1 MIFVKNMTR
10 PTLTKKLTVDNLN
23 KIFEETNQ
31 GKGIFVQWF
40 IAILIF
46 LNIIAI
52 IIDSFNGIHENVKL
66 FLHWF
71 EIFSIA
77 IFTVEYILRLISS
90 PAKYKKRNLSYL
102 IYVFSFMGIVD
113 LLSILPFYFSFL
125 IVSDL
130 RFLRVFRLLRIFKL
144 FRHFEALDTL
154 NNVIKNE
161 KNKLI
166 MAFSVLLVLLIF
178 ASSAMYYIENHYQPD
193 QFTNIIS
200 TFWWAVA
207 TLTTIGYG
215 DVYPVTAI
223 GRFLAGLISIL
234 GIGIIALP
242 SGIISAGLIK
252 EANSKD
258 KNGIIEKYKEYT
270 RDLEIKIN
278 KIHRGEILA
287 DFKYVKS
294 VWFKSNIISG
304 EKILDYASWS
314 KYFKDK
320 KKVFY
325 AYIKLTDPRPY
336 LQLLMCNI
344 SDLNYNIEK
353 KFEAKNG
360 LVPSSGMSEI
370 SGMNKFY
377 SFHNNLGEFRYCQIN
392 LITISLDG
400 DDDEFK
406 EIEEIIKI
414 LGDFDNKIEHEP
426 KIKRLELLANETIED
441 KENEE
446 AIE

>member
-1 MIFVKNMTR
+1 MKNTSKS
-10 PTLTKKLTVDNLN
+10 TLTKKLTVDSLN
-23 KIFEETNQ
+23 NIFEETNP

-40 IAILIF
+40 IAILIS
-46 LNIIAI
+46 LNVVAI
-52 IIDSFNGIHENVKL
+52 IIDSFNDIHEKVKL
-66 FLHWF
+66 FLYWF
-71 EIFSIA
+71 EVFSIA
-77 IFTVEYILRLISS
+77 IFTAEYILRLISS

-113 LLSILPFYFSFL
+113 LLSILPFYFSFF
-125 IVSDL
+125 IISDL

-154 NNVIKNE
+154 SNVIKNE

-166 MAFSVLLVLLIF
+166 MAFSVLLVLLVF

-193 QFTNIIS
+193 QFANIIS

-223 GRFLAGLISIL
+223 GRFLGGLISIL

-252 EANSKD
+252 EANNKD
-258 KNGIIEKYKEYT
+258 KYGTVKKYKDYT
-270 RDLEIKIN
+270 RDLELKIMR
-278 KIHRGEILA
+278 IHQKILA
-287 DFKYVKS
+287 DFKYVKG

-325 AYIKLTDPRPY
+325 AYIKLIDPCPY

-360 LVPSSGMSEI
+360 LVPSGGMSEI

-377 SFHNNLGEFRYCQIN
+377 SFNNNLGEFRYCQID
-392 LITISLDG
+392 LMTISLGG

-426 KIKRLELLANETIED
+426 KIKRLELLVNETIED
-441 KENEE
+441 KENEKT
-446 AIE
+446 IE